1 MSTKPLPIRTVELFK
16 ANIQNLELLAF
27 FVVKERKA

>member
-16 ANIQNLELLAF
+16 ASIQTLVLLAF
-27 FVVKERKA
+27 FKVKERKA